1 MAVAASFLL
10 RLLQLEAAGK
20 REGRKNFLLFLLQQI
35 REWRWKGTKI
45 CVYASAE
52 RTADKT
58 KNKKW
63 WEI

>member
-1 MAVAASFLL
+1 
-10 RLLQLEAAGK
+10 
-20 REGRKNFLLFLLQQI
+20 LLFLLQQI
-35 REWRWKGTKI
+35 REWPWKGTKI